1 MKSAS
6 RVSYCKLSVGGGA
19 GIRFIWYIVYVKL
32 FFLYKTYYRI
42 TSVLYMSFVHIAHT
56 TIVYIVI
63 MYVDNVMIDFIRH
76 TEGSDMKTAVI
87 RCE

>member
-1 MKSAS
+1 M
-6 RVSYCKLSVGGGA
+6 VH
-19 GIRFIWYIVYVKL
+19 FFYVTL
-32 FFLYKTYYRI
+32 LFLYKTYYRI

-63 MYVDNVMIDFIRH
+63 MYVDNVMIDFIHH
-76 TEGSDMKTAVI
+76 TEGSDIKTAVI